1 MVRAV
6 LTVRTYLARWVD
18 GKIDLRSSTRDGYRV
33 ALKPVLDRWGHLPLQ
48 RLTKAHLDELVTEQL
63 ATGGLNGCGR
73 SSRTVTLMLVVLGQ
87 ALNAAARERLVTVN
101 VASMVNRPAS
111 VPVVVKKTWT
121 ANEVRTFLS
130 HVADDRLAAAW
141 RLTMLGLRRGEVL
154 GLGWLDIDFKAR
166 SGMTRWSTCRPTSI
180 RTKT

>member
-121 ANEVRTFLS
+121 AT
-130 HVADDRLAAAW
+130 
-141 RLTMLGLRRGEVL
+141 
-154 GLGWLDIDFKAR
+154 R
-166 SGMTRWSTCRPTSI
+166 SGPSCRMSPTIGWPPLGGSPCSACGAA
-180 RTKT
+180 KC